1 MLQPGSTWAGAGER
15 VRFLV
20 SSDEDPL
27 ADDGPDVVRNLCR
40 QPKKI
45 SSVYVY
51 DAVGT
56 AAFEEQCRT
65 PEYYL
70 RRAETLLLKEHARD
84 IVELSAFPSIVELGA
99 GSAEKTRIL
108 MAQYD
113 ELGLRCDYFPIDVDT
128 ETLRGAAVDLTAM
141 FPRLVVHCLGTTY
154 EAALRALPERSS
166 HRLFLFLGGSIGNME
181 AGEIDALLTNLF
193 AASRRG
199 DYLLLGADL
208 DKDPAIIDRA
218 YNDAAGW
225 GARST
230 LNMLSHLNRRF
241 DGDFRL
247 HQFRYR
253 SKYDF
258 AARTN
263 RVHIESLVN
272 QQVTLARLNFTFE
285 LRASE
290 LIDAEVML
298 KFDPQELDGRL
309 DRSGFQPVCRWIE
322 PSLVYGL
329 FLCRRR

>member
-1 MLQPGSTWAGAGER
+1 
-15 VRFLV
+15 
-20 SSDEDPL
+20 
-27 ADDGPDVVRNLCR
+27 
-40 QPKKI
+40 
-45 SSVYVY
+45 
-51 DAVGT
+51 
-56 AAFEEQCRT
+56 
-65 PEYYL
+65 
-70 RRAETLLLKEHARD
+70 
-84 IVELSAFPSIVELGA
+84 
-99 GSAEKTRIL
+99 
-108 MAQYD
+108 
-113 ELGLRCDYFPIDVDT
+113 
-128 ETLRGAAVDLTAM
+128 
-141 FPRLVVHCLGTTY
+141 
-154 EAALRALPERSS
+154 
-166 HRLFLFLGGSIGNME
+166 
-181 AGEIDALLTNLF
+181 LLTNLF